1 MTGKRFLDVVDGVTE
16 HLHVHDDTI
25 AIERSVD
32 VQPVIDAVHQEASTT
47 GGWSPSHGLRHIAE
61 IPEVVLQAHAHRRGI
76 ANYMDLLK
84 PAYRKELLSIITDP
98 DFRAFSPSGGR
109 V

>member
-1 MTGKRFLDVVDGVTE
+1 MTGKRLLDMVDGVAE
-16 HLHVHDDTI
+16 HLHVHDDSI
-25 AIERSVD
+25 AIERTVD
-32 VQPVIDAVHQEASTT
+32 VQPVVDAVHASAMLT
-47 GGWSPSHGLRHIAE
+47 GGWSPSRELRHIAE
-61 IPEVVLQAHAHRRGI
+61 IPEVILQAHAHRRGI

-98 DFRAFSPSGGR
+98 DFRMFSPSGGK